1 MFALLVD
8 GLGAGLAFQNELAIL
23 VQLQFGDDHLGRVN
37 ANMYGGSIGLF
48 TLYALNVNG
57 ELASVALQDFAG
69 LLTFVVT
76 SSDLANTEYRV
87 KKENSEA
94 NSYVYDLP

>member
-8 GLGAGLAFQNELAIL
+8 GLGASLAFQNELAIF

-37 ANMYGGSIGLF
+37 ADMYGGSIGLL

-69 LLTFVVT
+69 LLTLVVT
-76 SSDLANTEYRV
+76 SSDL
-87 KKENSEA
+87 
-94 NSYVYDLP
+94 